1 MPSRDEEP
9 VPLASYRGIAHRLTA
24 ICETCLHS
32 ARLDR
37 EALIACLGPNATT
50 AELRRRLRCSRC
62 GGRDI
67 ALQVNGSPCG
77 AMARHGP

>member
-1 MPSRDEEP
+1 MSTRDEEP
-9 VPLASYRGIAHRLTA
+9 VPLASYRGLAHRLTA

-37 EALIACLGPNATT
+37 EALIARLGPDATT
-50 AELRRRLRCSRC
+50 DGLRRRLRCSRC

-67 ALQVNGSPCG
+67 ALQINGSPCG
-77 AMARHGP
+77 AMARHRT